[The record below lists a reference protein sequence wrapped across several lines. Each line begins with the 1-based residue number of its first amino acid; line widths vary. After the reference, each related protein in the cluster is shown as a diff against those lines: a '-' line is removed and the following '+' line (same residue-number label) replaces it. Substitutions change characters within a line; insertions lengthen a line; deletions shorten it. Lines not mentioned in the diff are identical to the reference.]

1 MLDTTQPCVSGQPSA
16 RPYPLFSPGVMLIFK
31 CHLSIYSFFANA
43 KHFFF
48 LKILPQTVN
57 VGHVHVPA
65 SSTSSGVALYSTMFT
80 SRARTMRRSSS
91 WSWGGCTVPFRA
103 VPCALTQAKHCAM
116 HPALCHPL
124 CHASHP
130 VPYPMP
136 CIPPRAMPHAV
147 PPTLCH
153 SLHCS
158 RWVLKP
164 WHPICYSL
172 MCLLGEADGALGGWR
187 RRQHQ
192 FLYSLQSHIQIKS
205 LQACLELL
213 KMPFRTCHLYCLPSA
228 PLHLG

>member
-16 RPYPLFSPGVMLIFK
+16 RPYPRFSPGVMLTFK

-65 SSTSSGVALYSTMFT
+65 SSTGSGVALYSTMFT

-136 CIPPRAMPHAV
+136 CILPHAI
-147 PPTLCH
+147 PHAMHPT
-153 SLHCS
+153 
-158 RWVLKP
+158 
-164 WHPICYSL
+164 
-172 MCLLGEADGALGGWR
+172 
-187 RRQHQ
+187 
-192 FLYSLQSHIQIKS
+192 
-205 LQACLELL
+205 
-213 KMPFRTCHLYCLPSA
+213 TCHAPCCAPHPVPFPALQPLGTEALASHLLLPDVFTWGSRRGSWRVA
-228 PLHLG
+228 EAATPIPLFITVSYTNKIFTSLP